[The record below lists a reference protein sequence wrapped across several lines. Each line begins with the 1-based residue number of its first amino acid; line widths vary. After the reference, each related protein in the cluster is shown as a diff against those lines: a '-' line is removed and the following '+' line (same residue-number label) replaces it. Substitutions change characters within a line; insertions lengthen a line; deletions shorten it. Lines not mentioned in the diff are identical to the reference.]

1 MKYILSF
8 GLWLFA
14 LLPTTAQQTPGSAP
28 VQHTQQQV
36 ADLER
41 SNRILREDLTRLQ
54 KDHADLKA
62 TLEEYKPFMENWKL
76 ILSLFGI
83 GGLGIALLLRWDFW
97 VNVRNKL
104 KEEVNNSI
112 TSLLTNKRKDFLAII
127 EEYDH
132 DRRVKEKHTLI
143 LLTPPGCSD
152 TYHFDLL
159 NKHGLT
165 VKPFT
170 SLQRLDEA
178 QFEPGDVLIIND
190 EAGHWTESEIE
201 TFIHAHPNVCFYIG
215 KGRIKT
221 SGEVS
226 NRFAAANFRVQF
238 LGNLMNTLKYN

>member
-8 GLWLFA
+8 GLWLFV
-14 LLPTTAQQTPGSAP
+14 LLPTTAQQAPGSAP
-28 VQHTQQQV
+28 LQNTQQQV

-54 KDHADLKA
+54 KDHDDLKEDF
-62 TLEEYKPFMENWKL
+62 EEYEPFLKNWKW
-76 ILSLFGI
+76 LF
-83 GGLGIALLLRWDFW
+83 GGLGIAGLLGWFLGLRPY
-97 VNVRNKL
+97 VKSKVE
-104 KEEVNNSI
+104 KEVDETI
-112 TSLLTNKRKDFLAII
+112 ESLLTNKRKDFLAIV

-143 LLTPPGCSD
+143 LLTPLGCSD

-201 TFIHAHPNVCFYIG
+201 TFIHANPNVCFYIG

-221 SGEVS
+221 SGDVS

-238 LGNLMNTLKYN
+238 LGNLMNALKYN